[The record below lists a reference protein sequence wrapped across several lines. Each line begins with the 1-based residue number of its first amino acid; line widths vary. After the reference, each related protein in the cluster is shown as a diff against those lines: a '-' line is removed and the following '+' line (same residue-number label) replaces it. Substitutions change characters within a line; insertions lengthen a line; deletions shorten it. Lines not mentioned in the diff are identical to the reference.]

1 MTPVKGPSGFL
12 VVPVVT
18 VTFDDGYAVATVFPP
33 AMPATVM
40 NAVLC
45 ARTSIFAI
53 VTTIVAAIAIISVI
67 AYVNANALGAHNA
80 RRCYRENSST
90 NKSNFLHSY
99 LQIKAQALNGTHGKP
114 FRDLL
119 PLFPERMFILFKR
132 KAAKSGLSLKSTNAL
147 SMQVAD
153 QIDSAADNENR
164 RYGPQYEYGHIF
176 LLHRTGRNLATAGL
190 FRLTN

>member
-1 MTPVKGPSGFL
+1 MTAGSLAPTSPLASSARAAHLTTLRTPPIKKMTPVKGPSDFL

-67 AYVNANALGAHNA
+67 AHVNANALGAHNA

-99 LQIKAQALNGTHGKP
+99 LQIKARTLNGTHGKP

-119 PLFPERMFILFKR
+119 PLFPERMFIL
-132 KAAKSGLSLKSTNAL
+132 
-147 SMQVAD
+147 
-153 QIDSAADNENR
+153 R
-164 RYGPQYEYGHIF
+164 RQD
-176 LLHRTGRNLATAGL
+176 LTGA
-190 FRLTN
+190 FVPC